1 MSTSKNTIL
10 SKGGF
15 VVNSFRENL
24 IKLRKSNYPSAK
36 KFADDLGLPYN
47 TYISYE
53 NAQKPAEPKYDT
65 LIKIAS
71 LLGVSTDELLG
82 YTPVKNDF
90 EKCIKFITETT
101 NFKVDEVEVEG
112 KGVMYD
118 VNLNYSQKNN
128 HDKLFVNDLMRQSN
142 DLATMEKKV
151 LEHNVKVYFGG
162 LFENYMQA
170 DLLHPR
176 PHGADLTIEDQSK
189 IIGALRKNYPN
200 IDEDIMNRTKSDWE
214 ERATRKKVLGRNF
227 LQL

>member
-1 MSTSKNTIL
+1 M
-10 SKGGF
+10 F
-15 VVNSFRENL
+15 FRENL
-24 IKLRKSNYPSAK
+24 IRLRSQKYVSARQ
-36 KFADDLGLPYN
+36 FALALGIPYQ
-47 TYISYE
+47 TYMTYE
-53 NAQKPAEPKYDT
+53 SATRPAEPKYEL

-101 NFKVDEVEVEG
+101 NFKVDEVEVEVEG

-128 HDKLFVNDLMRQSN
+128 HDKLFKREELVEVVNDLMRQSN

>member
-1 MSTSKNTIL
+1 M
-10 SKGGF
+10 
-15 VVNSFRENL
+15 NSFRENL

-71 LLGVSTDELLG
+71 LLGVSIDELLG

-101 NFKVDEVEVEG
+101 NFKVDEIEVEG

-128 HDKLFVNDLMRQSN
+128 HDKLFKREELVEVVNDLMRQSN

-170 DLLHPR
+170 DLLHAR
-176 PHGADLTIEDQSK
+176 PHGADLTMEDQSK

-200 IDEDIMNRTKSDWE
+200 IDEDIMNRSKSAWE

>member
-1 MSTSKNTIL
+1 
-10 SKGGF
+10 
-15 VVNSFRENL
+15 
-24 IKLRKSNYPSAK
+24 
-36 KFADDLGLPYN
+36 
-47 TYISYE
+47 
-53 NAQKPAEPKYDT
+53 
-65 LIKIAS
+65 
-71 LLGVSTDELLG
+71 
-82 YTPVKNDF
+82 
-90 EKCIKFITETT
+90 
-101 NFKVDEVEVEG
+101 
-112 KGVMYD
+112 
-118 VNLNYSQKNN
+118 
-128 HDKLFVNDLMRQSN
+128 MRQSN
-142 DLATMEKKV
+142 DLAMMEKKV